1 MTTVSKI
8 VGICQ
13 DILKVPASNHTEKER
28 LYSLLD
34 NSIVDLTPTTRT
46 AIVCDLGLLG
56 IHESLLLDRNE
67 YEYNREIT
75 LARVIV
81 AAGDQSPLQNFRSAQ
96 WYHDA
101 HHFENAA
108 LAQYSPK
115 NILMVGCGPFPST
128 ALSLMDSFPDA
139 NLVCMDKSATAYHLA
154 IEVTEIFGHKLY
166 GGCVD
171 VLMLPGWTLEQY
183 DCILV
188 GTVVGVLE
196 QEKRDIVNH
205 FLRSVAPGTTLA
217 FRTAIGPGTIIYP
230 SIQPPML
237 EGHDF
242 HILTNPPQKTW
253 TTIIIPG
260 KS

>member
-1 MTTVSKI
+1 MTTTSKI
-8 VGICQ
+8 VRLCQ
-13 DILKVPASNHTEKER
+13 DILALTIEQDAEKER
-28 LYSLLD
+28 LHSLLD
-34 NSIVDLTPTTRT
+34 DSITNLTPTTIT
-46 AIVCDLGLLG
+46 AIVCDLRLLG
-56 IHESLLLDRNE
+56 IHESLLLNRND
-67 YEYNREIT
+67 YEYNREIA
-75 LARVIV
+75 LARDIV

-139 NLVCMDKSATAYHLA
+139 NLTCLDKNATAYHLA

-171 VLMLPGWTLEQY
+171 VLCLPGWTLEQY

-196 QEKRDIVNH
+196 QEKSDIVNY
-205 FLRSVAPGTTLA
+205 FLHGVTPGTTLA
-217 FRTAIGPGTIIYP
+217 FRTATGPGKIIYP
-230 SIQPPML
+230 TVDLSL
-237 EGHDF
+237 LDGRDF
-242 HILTNPPQKTW
+242 RVLSNPPQKTW
-253 TTIIIPG
+253 TTILIP
-260 KS
+260 